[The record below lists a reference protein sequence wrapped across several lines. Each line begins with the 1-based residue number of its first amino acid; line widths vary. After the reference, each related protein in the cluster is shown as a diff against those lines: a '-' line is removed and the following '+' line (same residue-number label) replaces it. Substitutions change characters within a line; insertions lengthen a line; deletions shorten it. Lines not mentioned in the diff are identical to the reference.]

1 MNILKN
7 HIDKS
12 AVTLLHINVDTDN
25 TDIHSVT
32 ITQISYRI
40 WRLA

>member
-12 AVTLLHINVDTDN
+12 VVTFLHINADTDN

-32 ITQISYRI
+32 IV
-40 WRLA
+40 